1 MGNIAEETAVL
12 EPVDSA
18 EGTEQDAAEGE
29 PEKKRRRVLPFLRA
43 HKVAAGGIAA
53 ALVVGAIGIGV
64 VSLQAAD
71 AGTGGVTAEQKADS
85 KTPAAKTGEKVTD
98 ANAEDAEKPA
108 DAAPAPDANAA
119 EIDQGGD
126 AAAGEAAATDSA
138 APAAEG
144 GLTGLSQRRREG

>member
-18 EGTEQDAAEGE
+18 EGTEQDAAEEE

-53 ALVVGAIGIGV
+53 ALVVGAIGVGV

-71 AGTGGVTAEQKADS
+71 AGTGGVTAEQKADP
-85 KTPAAKTGEKVTD
+85 KTPAAKTGETRTLPGPRRPRTPLRERRQPTPQHQRQGATRK
-98 ANAEDAEKPA
+98 
-108 DAAPAPDANAA
+108 APP
-119 EIDQGGD
+119 
-126 AAAGEAAATDSA
+126 AAT
-138 APAAEG
+138 
-144 GLTGLSQRRREG
+144 